1 LSKSRQKIPISKNLE
16 EVYMDQQDQQ
26 QVDWKAYKEE
36 AERMLREEGW
46 IPIFEK
52 FCPELEKIILSLIFQ
67 ARSKKK
73 EHIVLLI
80 NSNGGSI
87 SSLVAIKAAI
97 KIAGLKTV
105 GIVLGQAKS
114 AAFQLL
120 QQCDVRYAVHGSSL
134 MPHWGSCSFGNNEL
148 AAIMAGDMWPIDHQ
162 RSLRNLLFNDALIK
176 TGVDKDNLQ
185 TIYNTDRVFTS
196 AEALA
201 LNFIDKVI
209 DEFNQDTLNPFKK
222 N

>member
-1 LSKSRQKIPISKNLE
+1 
-16 EVYMDQQDQQ
+16 MDQQDQQ

-73 EHIVLLI
+73 EHIVLL
-80 NSNGGSI
+80 
-87 SSLVAIKAAI
+87 
-97 KIAGLKTV
+97 
-105 GIVLGQAKS
+105 IVLGQAKS